1 MVCSELH
8 TKIGKREETVCIVE
22 TLLVFTVAALHFA
35 VVMWRVWADQFV
47 PDPKARSGQFNAS
60 KPVFLVSREMVGKLN
75 TIPYTTAFE
84 PGYHFLQ
91 KIGGGIGTLLRVS
104 PKIAKTCIALR
115 EITHE
120 SKHFYRSDLD
130 TFRSYPQRRC
140 FSIYLGFGLSFL

>member
-1 MVCSELH
+1 MCSELH

-104 PKIAKTCIALR
+104 PKIAKTCIFVNRCIL
-115 EITHE
+115 I
-120 SKHFYRSDLD
+120 
-130 TFRSYPQRRC
+130 FRSYPQRRC

>member
-1 MVCSELH
+1 MCSELH

-91 KIGGGIGTLLRVS
+91 KIGGGLVNRTRKRISTLRIGGT
-104 PKIAKTCIALR
+104 AL
-115 EITHE
+115 
-120 SKHFYRSDLD
+120 
-130 TFRSYPQRRC
+130 C
-140 FSIYLGFGLSFL
+140 

>member
-1 MVCSELH
+1 MCSELH

-84 PGYHFLQ
+84 TGYHFLQ
-91 KIGGGIGTLLRVS
+91 KIGGGIGTLQ
-104 PKIAKTCIALR
+104 AKTIRADAVSRPACAGGY
-115 EITHE
+115 E
-120 SKHFYRSDLD
+120 SGTAEMPGKSGRTVISVYSD
-130 TFRSYPQRRC
+130 
-140 FSIYLGFGLSFL
+140 

>member
-1 MVCSELH
+1 MCSELH

-22 TLLVFTVAALHFA
+22 TLLVFTVAALHLA

-104 PKIAKTCIALR
+104 PKIAKTCI
-115 EITHE
+115 
-120 SKHFYRSDLD
+120 FVN
-130 TFRSYPQRRC
+130 RC
-140 FSIYLGFGLSFL
+140 ILI

>member
-1 MVCSELH
+1 MQRTAHQNRQKRRNGVYCRNASGLH
-8 TKIGKREETVCIVE
+8 GGCAPLCRCD
-22 TLLVFTVAALHFA
+22 VAC
-35 VVMWRVWADQFV
+35 MEDQFV

-104 PKIAKTCIALR
+104 PKIAKTCI
-115 EITHE
+115 
-120 SKHFYRSDLD
+120 FVN
-130 TFRSYPQRRC
+130 RC
-140 FSIYLGFGLSFL
+140 ILI